1 MVYIYTEFVY
11 LTVCQNPFAHAL
23 LKFGLPGNLPGIFRK
38 SSGNTV
44 FFAVA
49 LLGHLLAR
57 WRGIFFP
64 APAHVHKPPLA
75 RHRRN
80 RNSQQKRPRAR
91 IIPGVVTQPGQASP
105 HCCIHSISALK
116 HVPQLQICYTQ
127 RNVLHEVEPKK
138 ERVGAQVRPFFVH
151 RVALPPR

>member
-1 MVYIYTEFVY
+1 M
-11 LTVCQNPFAHAL
+11 TVCQNPFAHAL
-23 LKFGLPGNLPGIFRK
+23 LKFGLPGNFPGIFRK

-64 APAHVHKPPLA
+64 APAHVRKPPLA

-105 HCCIHSISALK
+105 HCCIFSRCRAIAAAIASGSWPPLAFRFAKKATLISW
-116 HVPQLQICYTQ
+116 
-127 RNVLHEVEPKK
+127 R
-138 ERVGAQVRPFFVH
+138 
-151 RVALPPR
+151 

>member
-1 MVYIYTEFVY
+1 MTA
-11 LTVCQNPFAHAL
+11 CRNPLQHAL

-38 SSGNTV
+38 SSGNT
-44 FFAVA
+44 FFCCCVVGTFAGA
-49 LLGHLLAR
+49 LAR
-57 WRGIFFP
+57 HLFSSPR
-64 APAHVHKPPLA
+64 ACA

-91 IIPGVVTQPGQASP
+91 IIPVVVTQPGQASP

-151 RVALPPR
+151 RVALPPH

>member
-1 MVYIYTEFVY
+1 MC
-11 LTVCQNPFAHAL
+11 VCD
-23 LKFGLPGNLPGIFRK
+23 GLPKPFCTRIIEIRSSGKSSGDLPEIFRK
-38 SSGNTV
+38 HR

-91 IIPGVVTQPGQASP
+91 IIPGVVTQPGQASR

-116 HVPQLQICYTQ
+116 HVPQLQICDTQ
-127 RNVLHEVEPKK
+127 RNVLHEAGPKK

-151 RVALPPR
+151 RVALPPH